1 MPNFNVS
8 DVFECG
14 RNNPDLLY
22 ESVYMATSGD
32 EFFTEMLDHLNE
44 CNDRHGKRL
53 SIKKLKEFI
62 LHIMEEEEE

>member
-8 DVFECG
+8 NVFECG

-32 EFFTEMLDHLNE
+32 EFFTDMLYHLNE
-44 CNDRHGKRL
+44 YNDRHSKRL
-53 SIKKLKEFI
+53 SSKNLKESI
-62 LHIMEEEEE
+62 LRVMEEEEE